1 MLNKIASSNF
11 GLIFH
16 KVIEISEVK
25 DVGEGGKLLFSLINI
40 NSVLEHFQSIP
51 ISKEEI

>member
-25 DVGEGGKLLFSLINI
+25 DVGEGRKLLFSLINV
-40 NSVLEHFQSIP
+40 NSMLEHFQSSLICK
-51 ISKEEI
+51 KEI